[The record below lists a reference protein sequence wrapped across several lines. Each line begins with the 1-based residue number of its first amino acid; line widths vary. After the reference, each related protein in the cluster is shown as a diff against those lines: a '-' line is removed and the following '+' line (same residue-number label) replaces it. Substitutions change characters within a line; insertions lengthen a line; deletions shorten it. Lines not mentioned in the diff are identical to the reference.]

1 MSLQSKISS
10 TQLITQVL
18 LLSTILRT
26 QVLLL
31 SVSRNLGKNL
41 DENKSRIA
49 LRPHPISLSLLTRFY
64 YYGCA
69 PFASSR
75 LVFKIR
81 NPSIFLFLLLNSF
94 LCASSFYL
102 HSFFISSISPSGL
115 STPYNSTLLV
125 SPLLR
130 TASAFYVAFR
140 VKSLFW

>member
-1 MSLQSKISS
+1 ML
-10 TQLITQVL
+10 
-18 LLSTILRT
+18 
-26 QVLLL
+26 
-31 SVSRNLGKNL
+31 
-41 DENKSRIA
+41 RIA
-49 LRPHPISLSLLTRFY
+49 VRPHPISLSLLTRFY
-64 YYGCA
+64 YYECA

-75 LVFKIR
+75 LAFKIR

-130 TASAFYVAFR
+130 TASAFTWHFELR
-140 VKSLFW
+140 VFSGNDGKHFEKRLCLVFTKMHFNLQWKLRITGK